1 MIVTYNTG
9 PRIFDCLH
17 AVIDQAGEVVIVDN
31 GSESDTL
38 TALQKLEAE
47 SRVKV
52 IYNRSNLGI
61 ARALNQ
67 GVEYALERGYTWILT
82 LDHDSE
88 ATPGMVKKLLQGFA
102 TLGDGVGI
110 VAANPFDRNARAFQR
125 LDVRHQT
132 GCILTDRPVNS
143 SGSLIDSSVFARVG
157 LFNEPLFLYYVDDEF
172 CARVRRAGF
181 RIAIHCDAALIH
193 SEGTRV
199 RKRFLWRN
207 VFYDRYS
214 KEARYYIARNGIYM
228 TAMFPREMRYGYVHA
243 KRMFIDLVKTVLY
256 DDEPVVKLRY
266 AFKGCWDALRK
277 RAGGLDDMAFPSV
290 RRETGETGDSR
301 RP

>member
-1 MIVTYNTG
+1 VIVTYNVG
-9 PRIFDCLH
+9 PRVFDCVH
-17 AVIDQAGEVVIVDN
+17 AVIDQVGKVVIVDN
-31 GSESDTL
+31 GSENETL
-38 TALQKLEAE
+38 AALHKLEAL
-47 SRVKV
+47 SRVRV

-61 ARALNQ
+61 ARALNE
-67 GVEYALERGYTWILT
+67 GVEYALQHGYRWILT

-88 ATPGMVKKLLQGFA
+88 ATPGMVGKLLQGFA
-102 TLGDGVGI
+102 MVGDGLGI
-110 VAANPFDRNARAFQR
+110 VAANPFDRNAQAFQR

-132 GCILTDRPVNS
+132 GCVVTKRPVNT
-143 SGSLIDSSVFARVG
+143 SGSLVDSTVFATVG

-181 RIAIHCDAALIH
+181 SIAIHCDATLIH
-193 SEGTRV
+193 SEGNRV
-199 RKRFLWRN
+199 RRRFLWRN

-228 TAMFPREMRYGYVHA
+228 TARYPREMGYGYVHA

-266 AFKGCWDALRK
+266 ALKGCSDALRG
-277 RAGGLDDMAFPSV
+277 RYGGL
-290 RRETGETGDSR
+290 
-301 RP
+301 